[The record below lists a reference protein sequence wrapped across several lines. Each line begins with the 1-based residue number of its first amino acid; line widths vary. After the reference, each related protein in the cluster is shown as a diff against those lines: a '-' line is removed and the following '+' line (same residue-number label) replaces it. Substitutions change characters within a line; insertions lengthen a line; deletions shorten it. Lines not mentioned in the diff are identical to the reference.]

1 MRIVLDLQGA
11 QAENRFRGIG
21 RYTLSIAQAIVCNRG
36 EHEIFIALNGLFP
49 ETIEPIRAKFD
60 DLLPE
65 ENIRVWCASAP
76 AYALDEANIWRRKA
90 AEIAREAF
98 LADLNPDV
106 ILVTSLF
113 EGLGDNAVTSVG
125 VLHRIPS
132 GVILYDLIPLIHR
145 RPYLENAMVEQWY
158 EEKLG
163 HLRRA
168 NLLLAISA
176 SAGQESVDYLGFA
189 PEQVVN
195 VGTAADPQFR
205 QRKIPAETAVEVR
218 ARHGLTLPFVM
229 YTGGID
235 HRKNIEGLIAAFALL
250 PKAVRESHQLAIVCK
265 VDEAARTAL
274 MQHARRH
281 NLAIEAVVL
290 TGYLPEDDLITLYHL
305 CAVFVFPSWH
315 EGFGLPALEAMACG
329 APVIASNTSSLPEVV
344 GLEEALFDPF
354 DVASIASK
362 LTRVLTDSEF
372 RIRLITHGLHQ
383 AEHFSWD
390 DSARRAI
397 AALEALHA
405 REFKPAAISPQSM
418 RRPKL
423 AYVSP
428 LPPEKSGISDYSAE
442 LLPELSRFYEI
453 EIITDQ
459 EMVQP
464 AWLRSC
470 FPVRTSAW
478 LRENSHHYDRVLYH
492 FGNSHFHQH
501 MFDLLAIVPGV
512 VVLHDFF
519 LSGVVH
525 WLDHTGRRP
534 GYWTQSL
541 YYSHGY
547 PALEQHIKGASHESV
562 IWDYPCNREV
572 LDDALGVIVHS
583 DYSCRLAKQW
593 YGADAAD
600 DWAVIPLLRSP
611 VHGADRGQARR
622 DLKLPSDAFVVCS
635 FGVLG
640 RHKLNHRLLEAWL
653 ASPLAHDARCQL
665 IFVGENHDG
674 DYGANL
680 TAAIRRSGC
689 GKRIHITGWVDAIT
703 YRQYLA
709 AADLAV
715 QLRALSRGETSGA
728 VLDCMNYGFAT
739 IVNANGSLADLPQEA
754 VWMLQ
759 DEFSNAELVH
769 ALKTL
774 WGDDRFRLQMGEKAH
789 QVILTRHSPRACV
802 EQYREAIE
810 EIYSRAK
817 AGHFGSMVQIGR
829 LPHTVDDASIQALA
843 LGIAQNLPKKAP
855 RQLLVDISELVE
867 RDVRSGIQRVVRSI
881 LQELLAH
888 PPAGYRVEPIYATAD
903 RGYCYA
909 RQFTLRF
916 LACSET
922 ILADDPV
929 EFQSGDL
936 FLGLDLQ
943 PQVVQVQQ
951 VFYQQ
956 LRNRGVQV
964 QFVVYDLL
972 PILLPTAFFAD
983 AENAHQSWLRV
994 VAESKGAICISKAV
1008 ADELKEWL
1016 RENGPTRQRKFKI
1029 GWFHLG
1035 ADIENSGPTRDMP
1048 EEAHSC
1054 LAQLADRPSFLMVGT
1069 IEPRKRHA
1077 QALAAFE
1084 QLWAQGK
1091 DVNLVIVGKQGWM
1104 VESLIERLLVHP
1116 ELKARLFWLQGIS
1129 DEFLK
1134 AVYDASTCLIAASEG
1149 EGFGLPLIEAAR
1161 HGLPIIARDIAVFR
1175 EVADTH
1181 AFYFSGKEPQDLAGA
1196 IQDWL
1201 ALFHANRHPK
1211 SEGMP
1216 WLTWAQSADRLKRI
1230 LTDEEWL
1237 YQITPEGEIR
1247 SRAPSVSTPD
1257 QEASHV

>member
-1 MRIVLDLQGA
+1 
-11 QAENRFRGIG
+11 
-21 RYTLSIAQAIVCNRG
+21 
-36 EHEIFIALNGLFP
+36 
-49 ETIEPIRAKFD
+49 
-60 DLLPE
+60 
-65 ENIRVWCASAP
+65 
-76 AYALDEANIWRRKA
+76 
-90 AEIAREAF
+90 
-98 LADLNPDV
+98 
-106 ILVTSLF
+106 
-113 EGLGDNAVTSVG
+113 
-125 VLHRIPS
+125 
-132 GVILYDLIPLIHR
+132 
-145 RPYLENAMVEQWY
+145 MVEQWY
-158 EEKLG
+158 EEKLS
-163 HLRRA
+163 HLRRV

-205 QRKIPAETAVEVR
+205 QRKIPTETAVEVR
-218 ARHGLTLPFVM
+218 ARLSLTRPFVM

-250 PKAVRESHQLAIVCK
+250 PKAVRESHQLVIVCK
-265 VDEAARTAL
+265 VDDVARTTL

-281 NLAIEAVVL
+281 NLAIDAVVL

-405 REFKPAAISPQSM
+405 REFKPAITSLQNIP
-418 RRPKL
+418 RPKL

-428 LPPEKSGISDYSAE
+428 LPPERSGISDYSAE
-442 LLPELSRFYEI
+442 LLPELSRFYDI
-453 EIITDQ
+453 ELITDQ
-459 EMVQP
+459 ETVQP

-470 FPVRTSAW
+470 FPIRTSAW
-478 LRENSHHYDRVLYH
+478 LRENSHLYDRVLYH

-600 DWAVIPLLRSP
+600 DWAVIPHLRSP
-611 VHGADRGQARR
+611 VHGADRVQARR
-622 DLKLPSDAFVVCS
+622 DLGLQEDNFVVCS
-635 FGVLG
+635 FGGVG
-640 RHKLNHRLLEAWL
+640 PPKLNHSLLEAWL
-653 ASPLAHDARCQL
+653 DTTLARDPRCRL
-665 IFVGENHDG
+665 LFVGENHGG
-674 DYGANL
+674 DYGKSL
-680 TAAIRRSGC
+680 TDTIGRSGI
-689 GKRIHITGWVDAIT
+689 GKRIHITGWADTST
-703 YRQYLA
+703 YRKYLA

-715 QLRALSRGETSGA
+715 QLRTLSRGETSGT
-728 VLDCMNYGFAT
+728 VLDCMNHGIAT
-739 IVNANGSLADLPQEA
+739 IVNANGSMTDLPQEA
-754 VWMLQ
+754 VLMLS
-759 DEFSNAELVH
+759 DGFSNAELVN
-769 ALKTL
+769 ALEKL
-774 WGDDRFRLQMGEKAH
+774 RHDDARRKQMGEKAH

-802 EQYREAIE
+802 EQYHEAIE

-817 AGHFGSMVQIGR
+817 TGHFGAMVQIGR
-829 LPHTVDDASIQALA
+829 LPHAADNVSIQALA
-843 LGIAQNLPKKAP
+843 LCMAQNPQKKAP
-855 RQLLVDISELVE
+855 HQLLVDISELVE
-867 RDVRSGIQRVVRSI
+867 RDIKTGIQRVVRSI
-881 LQELLAH
+881 LHELLAH
-888 PPAGYRVEPIYATAD
+888 RPAGYRVEPIYATAD

-916 LACSET
+916 LEFPET

-943 PQVVQVQQ
+943 PQVVQAQQ
-951 VFYQQ
+951 AFYQQ
-956 LRNRGVQV
+956 LRNHGIQV
-964 QFVVYDLL
+964 QFVVYDPL
-972 PILLPTAFFAD
+972 PIFLPHAFAD
-983 AENAHQSWLRV
+983 ADDAHQAWLMV
-994 VAESKGAICISKAV
+994 VAESDGAICISQAV

-1016 RENGPTRQRKFKI
+1016 MENGPTRQRKFKI
-1029 GWFHLG
+1029 SWFHLG
-1035 ADIENSGPTRDMP
+1035 ADVENSSPTRGIP
-1048 EEAHSC
+1048 AEAHAC
-1054 LAQLADRPSFLMVGT
+1054 LAQLADRPSILMVGT

-1077 QALAAFE
+1077 QVLAAFE

-1104 VESLIERLLVHP
+1104 VESLVERLIVHP
-1116 ELKARLFWLQGIS
+1116 ELKSRLFEPPRVSWRP
-1129 DEFLK
+1129 
-1134 AVYDASTCLIAASEG
+1134 
-1149 EGFGLPLIEAAR
+1149 FGL
-1161 HGLPIIARDIAVFR
+1161 
-1175 EVADTH
+1175 
-1181 AFYFSGKEPQDLAGA
+1181 SAG
-1196 IQDWL
+1196 
-1201 ALFHANRHPK
+1201 R
-1211 SEGMP
+1211 
-1216 WLTWAQSADRLKRI
+1216 
-1230 LTDEEWL
+1230 
-1237 YQITPEGEIR
+1237 
-1247 SRAPSVSTPD
+1247 
-1257 QEASHV
+1257 